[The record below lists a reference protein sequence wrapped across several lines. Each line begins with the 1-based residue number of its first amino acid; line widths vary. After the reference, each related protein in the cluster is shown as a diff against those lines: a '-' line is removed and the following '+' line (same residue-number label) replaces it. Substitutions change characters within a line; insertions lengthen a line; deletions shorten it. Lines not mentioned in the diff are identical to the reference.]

1 MLNEKYQGYFADC
14 YILSNNRNKTFILNF
29 LENFLPV
36 REESADE
43 YEVPQYG
50 EKTDMI
56 FSSALELIDF
66 LIENP
71 QESYAIYW
79 RNLDKSDLSHAMC
92 FFTNDGNIILG
103 ISTKT
108 KYPNTEI
115 EDNVFKKMQD
125 YLSSEEG
132 YITYEEPAPKNAA
145 EFRKIIKT
153 KHTTLW

>member
-1 MLNEKYQGYFADC
+1 MRC
-14 YILSNNRNKTFILNF
+14 
-29 LENFLPV
+29 V
-36 REESADE
+36 
-43 YEVPQYG
+43 
-50 EKTDMI
+50 
-56 FSSALELIDF
+56 
-66 LIENP
+66 
-71 QESYAIYW
+71 
-79 RNLDKSDLSHAMC
+79 

>member
-1 MLNEKYQGYFADC
+1 MTSDLLNKEKYQEYFADC

-29 LENFLPV
+29 LENFLPI

-66 LIENP
+66 LIKNP

-92 FFTNDGNIILG
+92 FFY
-103 ISTKT
+103 K
-108 KYPNTEI
+108 
-115 EDNVFKKMQD
+115 
-125 YLSSEEG
+125 
-132 YITYEEPAPKNAA
+132 
-145 EFRKIIKT
+145 
-153 KHTTLW
+153 